1 MNVVLYGLGSGVEQV
16 KRALRDE
23 HRVIA
28 YTDSFSCIKD
38 YMEAPFVRPS
48 DIKKL
53 GYDFIVITIRDRK
66 SAYSIYEWL
75 VREQGFEKEKVIPY
89 FCYVNM
95 ELYKVKLL
103 QQKEE
108 IEGLIIGNSMS
119 QYGIVEDVFPVPFLN
134 LSCRSQ
140 DIYTSSYVLD
150 KIITEY
156 PQKIAK

>member
-1 MNVVLYGLGSGVEQV
+1 M
-16 KRALRDE
+16 
-23 HRVIA
+23 
-28 YTDSFSCIKD
+28 
-38 YMEAPFVRPS
+38 
-48 DIKKL
+48 
-53 GYDFIVITIRDRK
+53 
-66 SAYSIYEWL
+66 
-75 VREQGFEKEKVIPY
+75 
-89 FCYVNM
+89 
-95 ELYKVKLL
+95 KLL